1 MKKCWIAAALALL
14 LAGCGAQ
21 ETFETVSDVYEVKDL
36 PPAMQVQ
43 VMLPDDAAVPAMED
57 SRTGQI
63 YLCDGYFVTVQI
75 LEAGDLNRTLQESTG
90 FSKENLP
97 IIETARDG
105 LKRYECVWTSAGEAG
120 DQVGRA
126 VVLDDGSYHYVVTVM
141 ADAVRA
147 GALQSDL
154 QNVIDSVKLTD
165 TD

>member
-1 MKKCWIAAALALL
+1 MKKCWIIAALALL
-14 LAGCGAQ
+14 LTGCGAQ
-21 ETFETVSDVYEVKDL
+21 ETFETVLDVYQEEAL

-43 VMLPDDAAVPAMED
+43 MMLPDDAAVPAMENGQ
-57 SRTGQI
+57 TGQI
-63 YLCDGYFVTVQI
+63 YLCDGYSVTVQT
-75 LEAGDLNRTLQESTG
+75 LMSGDLNRTLLESTG
-90 FSKENLP
+90 FSRDNLP
-97 IIETARDG
+97 LIETARDG
-105 LKRYECVWTSAGEAG
+105 VRRYECVWTAASEAG

-154 QNVIDSVKLTD
+154 QRVIDSVRLTD